1 MVGNIE
7 VVLIDIGNTSIK
19 SAEVSNGTIQEIRN
33 WTTLRELKDEYSSNT
48 DFMVC
53 STRSEMV
60 TMDKAQVLNYQTS
73 LPITLEYKTLE
84 TLGADRIAAAVGA
97 IELFPKT
104 NCLVIDLGTCIT
116 MDLVTQDG
124 VFKGGI
130 ISPGLQMRMKS
141 MAQFTENLP
150 DISSM
155 WQELPQ
161 NALGKSTYECLLAGA
176 YGGIV
181 NEIKGVLDR
190 LSKDFT
196 SINVILTGGDAV
208 HFESKVKAHIF
219 AGSKIVLTGL
229 YRVWKGLL

>member
-1 MVGNIE
+1 MGGNIE
-7 VVLIDIGNTSIK
+7 VVLVDIGNTSIK
-19 SAEVSNGTIQEIRN
+19 SAVVSNGSMREIRK
-33 WTTLRELKDEYSSNT
+33 WTTLEELKGEYSSET

-53 STRSEMV
+53 STRSEAVPMAKV
-60 TMDKAQVLNYQTS
+60 QVLNYQTS
-73 LPITLEYKTLE
+73 LPIDLAYKTPE

-97 IELFPKT
+97 FELFPKT
-104 NCLVIDLGTCIT
+104 NSLVIDLGTCIT
-116 MDLVTQDG
+116 MDLVTLDG
-124 VFKGGI
+124 IFKGGI
-130 ISPGLQMRMKS
+130 ISPGLHMRMKS

-150 DISSM
+150 DISSL
-155 WQELPQ
+155 WQDLPQ
-161 NALGKSTYECLLAGA
+161 NTLGKSTYECLLAGA

-181 NEIKGVLDR
+181 NEIKGVLDH

-229 YRVWKGLL
+229 YRVWKGL